1 MTTFPGTSLYIS
13 GTHIWIT
20 VFICQCFISDKQVSC
35 LIWVRWFI
43 TVLKNTRQIGQW
55 PTLIIW
61 YWHFARG
68 LDDSINVM
76 KNDQK
81 SCWNVV
87 LLYLNKFY
95 NKQHSCIMILSFFLN
110 YHTKENHICKWSEIQ
125 WWIIIYNDKNDKE
138 CLFLYKALSVLWTL

>member
-35 LIWVRWFI
+35 LIWVRSFI

-95 NKQHSCIMILSFFLN
+95 NKQHSCIWFFHFFKITIL
-110 YHTKENHICKWSEIQ
+110 KK
-125 WWIIIYNDKNDKE
+125 IIYVNDLKFNGGLLFITIKMTKNVCSSIKH
-138 CLFLYKALSVLWTL
+138 

>member
-35 LIWVRWFI
+35 LIWVRSFI

-87 LLYLNKFY
+87 LLYLNQFY
-95 NKQHSCIMILSFFLN
+95 NKQHSCIMILSFFLKIQYLRKSYMLN
-110 YHTKENHICKWSEIQ
+110 YLKSKGWLLFIKMTKNVCSSTKH
-125 WWIIIYNDKNDKE
+125 
-138 CLFLYKALSVLWTL
+138 